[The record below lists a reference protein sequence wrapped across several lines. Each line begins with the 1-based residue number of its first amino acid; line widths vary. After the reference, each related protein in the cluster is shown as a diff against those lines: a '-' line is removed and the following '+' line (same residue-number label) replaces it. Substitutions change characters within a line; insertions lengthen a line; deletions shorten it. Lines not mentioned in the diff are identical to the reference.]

1 MDLVSCMYVLCVLIQ
16 EGQLTVPAN
25 LMSAA
30 VPHDEEG
37 TSGQVDWRPS
47 GYHRKSAAAVGIQI
61 GIAVG

>member
-1 MDLVSCMYVLCVLIQ
+1 MCLFRRVR
-16 EGQLTVPAN
+16 LTVPAN

-30 VPHDEEG
+30 APHDEEG
-37 TSGQVDWRPS
+37 TSGQVDLRPS